1 MNYFDGKHYII
12 TLLLPKSN
20 YTENIIKHYIIS
32 DNNPLQNKEIDKY
45 LSKWKKEF
53 FYEFGDTED
62 KPRTDIYA
70 EEYGLF
76 GKEFDCIYNDWV
88 QNYLNNIEVE
98 CILITNKYKTDCLN
112 KQSWIKL

>member
-1 MNYFDGKHYII
+1 MNYLDGKHYII
-12 TLLLPKSN
+12 TLLFSKDN
-20 YTENIIKHYIIS
+20 YTEDIIKHYVIS

-45 LSKWKKEF
+45 LPKWKKEF

-62 KPRTDIYA
+62 KPRADIYA

-98 CILITNKYKTDCLN
+98 CTLITNEYKTDCLN

>member
-1 MNYFDGKHYII
+1 M
-12 TLLLPKSN
+12 
-20 YTENIIKHYIIS
+20 IS
-32 DNNPLQNKEIDKY
+32 IFLNG
-45 LSKWKKEF
+45 KKEF

-62 KPRTDIYA
+62 KPRADIYA

-76 GKEFDCIYNDWV
+76 GKECDCIYNDWV

-98 CILITNKYKTDCLN
+98 CTLITNEYKTNCLN